1 MPVMSREALE
11 GSTLSDLHS
20 IAAELDIDGYRRM
33 RKGELIAAI
42 LGEEYAGEE
51 PGPAEAEAEG
61 DGKPG
66 ERERPRR
73 SRSRSRR
80 SSREG
85 DRASEPEES
94 VDGTIEVLDNG
105 SGFVRLSPPD
115 PSDGDVYVSAAQIR
129 RCELVSGDRVTGPV
143 RPPRRSERYPSL
155 VRVETINDR
164 PADEVADGTPYEKL
178 GAAFPATAFALG
190 SDRPELVEVAERA
203 PLGRG
208 SRVTVSGP
216 FASGRST
223 LLRSLAGAIGAIDG
237 VEVAVVLAGARP
249 EELAE
254 WQEAGIEP
262 AAVAPL
268 GASQESQS
276 QVVDRAVEAA
286 RRSVA
291 RGGEVA
297 LLVDSLDGVGAASA
311 RRALAAARNVP
322 EGGSLTVIAATR
334 EPLGGE
340 TTVIALDAAE
350 GAKAGH
356 PVVDPARSAT
366 LRAQALAAG

>member
-1 MPVMSREALE
+1 MSVMSREALE

-42 LGEEYAGEE
+42 LGEEYTGEE
-51 PGPAEAEAEG
+51 PEPAAADDDGDEG
-61 DGKPG
+61 Q
-66 ERERPRR
+66 ERPRR

-80 SSREG
+80 SSRDG
-85 DRASEPEES
+85 DRDEEPESS
-94 VDGTIEVLDNG
+94 VEGTVEVLDNG

-115 PSDGDVYVSAAQIR
+115 PSDGDVYISAAQIR

-178 GAAFPATAFALG
+178 GAAFPAVAFDLASGGPVL
-190 SDRPELVEVAERA
+190 SQVAERA
-203 PLGRG
+203 PIGRG

-216 FASGRST
+216 FASGRSS
-223 LLRSLAGAIGAIDG
+223 LLRDLAVALGAGDG
-237 VEVAVVLAGARP
+237 VEVSVVLAGSRP

-254 WQEAGIEP
+254 WQAAGVEP

-268 GASQESQS
+268 GASPESQS
-276 QVVDRAVEAA
+276 QAVDRAVEAA
-286 RRSVA
+286 RRSVS
-291 RGGEVA
+291 RGGHCA
-297 LLVDSLDGVGAASA
+297 LVIDSLDGVGAASA

-322 EGGSLTVIAATR
+322 EGGSLTVVAATR

-340 TTVIALDAAE
+340 TTVIVLDADE
-350 GAKAGH
+350 GARAGH
-356 PVVDPARSAT
+356 PVIDASRSGT
-366 LRAQALAAG
+366 LRAQALGAG

>member
-1 MPVMSREALE
+1 MSVMSREALE

-42 LGEEYAGEE
+42 LGEEYTGEE
-51 PGPAEAEAEG
+51 PEVAEAEE
-61 DGKPG
+61 
-66 ERERPRR
+66 EEEERPRR

-85 DRASEPEES
+85 GRSEEPEES
-94 VDGTIEVLDNG
+94 VEGTVEVLDNG

-115 PSDGDVYVSAAQIR
+115 PSDGDVYISAAQIR
-129 RCELVSGDRVTGPV
+129 RCELVSGDRVSGPV

-178 GAAFPATAFALG
+178 AAAFPSVAFALG
-190 SDRPELVEVAERA
+190 SERPELVELAERA

-208 SRVTVSGP
+208 TRATVSGP
-216 FASGRST
+216 FASGRTT
-223 LLRSLAGAIGAIDG
+223 LLRSLAAAIAANEG
-237 VEVAVVLAGARP
+237 VEVSVVLAGSRP

-254 WQEAGIEP
+254 WQAAGIEP
-262 AAVAPL
+262 AAVAAL
-268 GASQESQS
+268 GTSQEAQS
-276 QVVDRAVEAA
+276 QAVDRAVEAA

-291 RGGEVA
+291 RGAHVA
-297 LLVDSLDGVGAASA
+297 LLIDSLDGVGAASA

-340 TTVIALDAAE
+340 TTVVVLDGAE
-350 GAKAGH
+350 GAKAGY

-366 LRAQALAAG
+366 LRAQGLASA

>member
-1 MPVMSREALE
+1 MSVMSREALE

-42 LGEEYAGEE
+42 LGEEYTGEE
-51 PGPAEAEAEG
+51 PEPAEPE
-61 DGKPG
+61 
-66 ERERPRR
+66 ERQEDEREERPRR

-80 SSREG
+80 SSRDGGRSE
-85 DRASEPEES
+85 EPEES
-94 VDGTIEVLDNG
+94 VEGTVEVLDNG

-115 PSDGDVYVSAAQIR
+115 PSDGDVYISAAQIR

-178 GAAFPATAFALG
+178 AAAFPSVAFVLG
-190 SDRPELVEVAERA
+190 ADRPELVEVAERA
-203 PLGRG
+203 PVGRG

-216 FASGRST
+216 FASGRT
-223 LLRSLAGAIGAIDG
+223 ALLRSLAGAIAASEG
-237 VEVAVVLAGARP
+237 VEVSVVLAGSRP

-262 AAVAPL
+262 GAVAPL
-268 GASQESQS
+268 GSSQEAQS

-291 RGGEVA
+291 RGAHVV

-340 TTVIALDAAE
+340 TTVIVLDAAE
-350 GAKAGH
+350 GARAGH
-356 PVVDPARSAT
+356 PVVDAARSAT
-366 LRAQALAAG
+366 LRAQALASA

>member
-1 MPVMSREALE
+1 MSVMSREALE
-11 GSTLSDLHS
+11 GSSLSDLHA

-42 LGEEYAGEE
+42 LGEEYTGEE
-51 PGPAEAEAEG
+51 PEPAASEG
-61 DGKPG
+61 ADE

-80 SSREG
+80 SSRESRE
-85 DRASEPEES
+85 DSRDSEPESS
-94 VDGTIEVLDNG
+94 VEGTVEVLENG

-115 PSDGDVYVSAAQIR
+115 PSDGDVYISAAQIR

-143 RPPRRSERYPSL
+143 RSPRRSERYPSL

-164 PADEVADGTPYEKL
+164 PADEVADGTPYEQL
-178 GAAFPATAFALG
+178 AAAFPAVAFELDGSDAALG
-190 SDRPELVEVAERA
+190 QVAAKA
-203 PLGRG
+203 PIGRG

-216 FASGRST
+216 FASGRTS
-223 LLRSLAGAIGAIDG
+223 LLRSLATALGAPDD
-237 VEVAVVLAGARP
+237 VELSVVLAGSRP
-249 EELAE
+249 EERAE
-254 WQEAGIEP
+254 WEAAGIEVT
-262 AAVAPL
+262 AAAPL

-286 RRSVA
+286 RRAVS
-291 RGGEVA
+291 RGGHCA
-297 LLVDSLDGVGAASA
+297 LVIDSLDGVSPAAA

-322 EGGSLTVIAATR
+322 EGGSLTVVAATR

-340 TTVIALDAAE
+340 TTVIVLDADE

-356 PVVDPARSAT
+356 PVVDEARSGT
-366 LRAQALAAG
+366 LRDSALSAG